1 MRFAILAPLMLLAG
15 CVDTDASINLM
26 KGQGSA
32 FTAPNGQRS
41 VRYVVPE
48 NAYRGVV
55 DDAPTLRR
63 QHEYLIGQW
72 ASQECQKGYSISSRE
87 VVSGMVVYSG
97 PCR

>member
-41 VRYVVPE
+41 FRYVVPE
-48 NAYRGVV
+48 NVYRGVI
-55 DDAPTLRR
+55 DDAATLRK
-63 QHEYLIGQW
+63 QHDFLIGQW
-72 ASQECQKGYSISSRE
+72 ASTGCPGGYSVSSRDI
-87 VVSGMVVYSG
+87 SQGMVIYSG